1 MNPSETGR
9 CASRAPV
16 RLDGMNR
23 APRWL
28 LPSVLAILVLA
39 VVVGA
44 IVH

>member
-1 MNPSETGR
+1 
-9 CASRAPV
+9 V
-16 RLDGMNR
+16 NR

-44 IVH
+44 IVR